1 MNRRDPE
8 TLAAWL
14 LSTGVALAVAGVVV
28 QTAAHLFHSFV
39 AQSVYSLNADR
50 DAFSAFA
57 WASSA
62 ATFAAAFAALL
73 LYGITDRMR
82 LLALALILAF
92 LSLDDSAALHERI
105 AARAETT
112 LGAPELSQR
121 ILWIVMFL
129 PLIGAAFLLLAGLAG
144 ELEPRARK
152 FVHIGLA
159 LLVFAIAAEAS
170 AHVTKNHG
178 HPDGSTYDSFEVVA
192 EEGAELAAWILIA
205 AALTAHVPTT
215 LLAAP
220 GGVKRVNQPGQP

>member
-1 MNRRDPE
+1 MTRRDPE
-8 TLAAWL
+8 ALAAWL

-28 QTAAHLFHSFV
+28 QTTVHLFHSFV
-39 AQSVYSLNADR
+39 AQSVDSLSADR

-57 WASSA
+57 WASST
-62 ATFAAAFAALL
+62 ATFGAAFAALL
-73 LYGITDRMR
+73 LYGITDRAR

-92 LSLDDSAALHERI
+92 LSLDDVVAGHERL

-112 LGAPELSQR
+112 IGAPELSQR

-129 PLIGAAFLLLAGLAG
+129 PLIGAAFVLLAGLAK
-144 ELEPRARK
+144 ELGPRARR

-170 AHVTKNHG
+170 AYLTKSYG

-192 EEGAELAAWILIA
+192 EEGAELAASILIA
-205 AALTAHVPTT
+205 AALTSHVPST
-215 LLAAP
+215 LFAAS
-220 GGVKRVNQPGQP
+220 GGVKRVN